1 MRVIDCHCHIYP
13 QKIAH
18 KAVEAIGDFYHIPMQ
33 MDGTIG
39 TLLKE
44 GGLAGVT
51 DFLVHS
57 VATTPHQVKS
67 VNEFVAKEV
76 SLFPD
81 KLIGFGTL
89 HPESQDIK
97 GDIEHLIA
105 LGLKGVKLHP
115 DFLGIPIDDERY
127 FEIYERAEG
136 RLPICFHTGDD
147 RYDYS
152 NPNRVAPLLKR
163 FPNLTVIAAHFGG
176 YTVWEEASY
185 ALAGAPNLYVD
196 CSSSLFALTPKKA
209 TEIVRRYGADRVL
222 FGTDYPMWNPRGEL
236 ERFDKLDLTQ
246 SERENIL
253 FKNAEALLGLSPS
266 VDNGQ
271 ANENID
277 SADKKVG

>member
-1 MRVIDCHCHIYP
+1 MSLSHISTEDRP
-13 QKIAH
+13 QGRRGYRRFLSHPHA
-18 KAVEAIGDFYHIPMQ
+18 
-33 MDGTIG
+33 DGRNHRYAAKGRRTCP
-39 TLLKE
+39 
-44 GGLAGVT
+44 GVT

-127 FEIYERAEG
+127 FDIYERAEG

-185 ALAGAPNLYVD
+185 ALGGRA
-196 CSSSLFALTPKKA
+196 
-209 TEIVRRYGADRVL
+209 
-222 FGTDYPMWNPRGEL
+222 
-236 ERFDKLDLTQ
+236 
-246 SERENIL
+246 
-253 FKNAEALLGLSPS
+253 
-266 VDNGQ
+266 
-271 ANENID
+271 
-277 SADKKVG
+277 